1 MANSVFKETR
11 SKRAFA
17 PHSRI
22 LYVSAFQFAKHIFRL
37 YIWKPG
43 RQQGFSCTQLSLPRG
58 AARRRLP
65 VGFSHSVASLI
76 ERGKRTASVLF
87 LFKDLA
93 PSPQA
98 LWPQL
103 STAVSLGLCVSG
115 GLGRGLAPGHEPG
128 GVQKGGATEESPH
141 GGSRDGA
148 RLWQGS
154 LQDYGRVL
162 SGGERRRR

>member
-1 MANSVFKETR
+1 MANSVFKETS

-37 YIWKPG
+37 YIWKPR
-43 RQQGFSCTQLSLPRG
+43 RQQGFSCTQFSPPCG

-65 VGFSHSVASLI
+65 VGSSHSVASLF
-76 ERGKRTASVLF
+76 ERGTRTASVLF

-128 GVQKGGATEESPH
+128 GVQKGGATEPSPR

-148 RLWQGS
+148 RLRQGS